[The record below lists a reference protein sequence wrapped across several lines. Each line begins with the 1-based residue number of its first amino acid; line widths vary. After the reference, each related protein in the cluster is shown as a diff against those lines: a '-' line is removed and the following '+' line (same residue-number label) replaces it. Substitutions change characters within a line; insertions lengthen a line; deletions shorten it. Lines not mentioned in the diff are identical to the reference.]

1 MHWKGSSHA
10 QKWANNCIAKANDIL
25 DIDSAKPVF
34 STMMIYA
41 HKKRD
46 EYWVIIRKLNMYK
59 KFLLKSTMP
68 KWHYGDDN
76 KVQRIAHKEINGIK

>member
-46 EYWVIIRKLNMYK
+46 EY
-59 KFLLKSTMP
+59 
-68 KWHYGDDN
+68 
-76 KVQRIAHKEINGIK
+76 